1 MHWSD
6 CVWFSFTLTAYVLEL
21 SACRRPVTSGT
32 GHQMAALEIN
42 YKCVIKI
49 QFSSNVQTLAISR
62 IIRPHFVE
70 PSACLPAYPSR
81 LHHQHYQIVKIIL
94 HLCII
99 IPATS
104 TYNKLTH
111 NMIYV
116 LVPRIIIKRIKL
128 TVIVCCGAKRV
139 IRDGKPSRWLTQV
152 KHTLHM
158 GNFHALP
165 EGTDYTKLS
174 ALPPEIKHI
183 FH

>member
-1 MHWSD
+1 
-6 CVWFSFTLTAYVLEL
+6 
-21 SACRRPVTSGT
+21 
-32 GHQMAALEIN
+32 
-42 YKCVIKI
+42 
-49 QFSSNVQTLAISR
+49 
-62 IIRPHFVE
+62 
-70 PSACLPAYPSR
+70 
-81 LHHQHYQIVKIIL
+81 
-94 HLCII
+94 
-99 IPATS
+99 
-104 TYNKLTH
+104 
-111 NMIYV
+111 MIYV

-128 TVIVCCGAKRV
+128 TVIVCCGAKQV